1 MPRPSGVK
9 ILTLTACILPASAQ
23 AAGLWLYEQA
33 APDMGLATAGR
44 AALATDASTAG
55 ANPAGMTRLERNQLE
70 GGLMGIF
77 VTAKFDS
84 DSSTFSG
91 GDGGNAGDFVPAGS
105 FSYVHGITPD
115 LKVGFTAGSY
125 FGLGLDYGKN
135 WAGRYY
141 IQEGELVTMG
151 VNPGVGYKANDWLSL
166 GAGFSML
173 YGTLDQKVAVN
184 NNPLGIGNDPDG
196 RLELD
201 QDDVGWGYN
210 LGILVEPVK
219 GTRFGLTYRSKIDLD
234 FDDAVSSKNL
244 SPGLSAIIDG
254 VLGPDRKVDLG
265 MTVPQV
271 VMFSAYHQ
279 LTDQWAIMGNIGWQD
294 QSDAGK
300 TNISLKGS
308 TSNSITADRNY
319 DDTWHFAVG
328 TQYRFTQKWLLSA
341 GVAYDESPVSTADR
355 TPDMPLDRQ
364 WRYATGIQY
373 DLNED
378 LTIGAAYTFLDA
390 GDAKINQ
397 SAADNPLRGELSG
410 DYSSNYIQFFNVN
423 AVYRF

>member
-1 MPRPSGVK
+1 
-9 ILTLTACILPASAQ
+9 
-23 AAGLWLYEQA
+23 
-33 APDMGLATAGR
+33 MGLATAGR

-300 TNISLKGS
+300 TNISIKGS